1 MSQVTMKEMLEA
13 GVHFGHQTARWNPKM
28 KPYVFGARGG
38 IYIIDLQ
45 KTVGMAQKAS
55 DYIKKIAGDGGR
67 LIFVGTKKQARET
80 IQEAAKKCGQFYMTE
95 RWLGG
100 TLTNFETIKQ
110 GINRLRR
117 LEQMKEKGEYAL
129 YAKKETIKMEKERI
143 KLNQSFEGIKEMKEL
158 PSALFVVDLK
168 KEHIAV
174 TEAAKLGIPVVGMA
188 DTNSDPDLI
197 DYPIPSNDDAI
208 RAIKLFANLVADAY
222 NEGAVLWEQKLRA
235 MSDKQA
241 DVAREL
247 REKQAAEK
255 AATAAAAAAPVV
267 AAAGSG
273 PAVMKKVKK
282 RTFVAAGTAED
293 METEGATEAVVE
305 TETAEE
311 VKE

>member
-1 MSQVTMKEMLEA
+1 M
-13 GVHFGHQTARWNPKM
+13 
-28 KPYVFGARGG
+28 
-38 IYIIDLQ
+38 
-45 KTVGMAQKAS
+45 
-55 DYIKKIAGDGGR
+55 
-67 LIFVGTKKQARET
+67 
-80 IQEAAKKCGQFYMTE
+80 
-95 RWLGG
+95 
-100 TLTNFETIKQ
+100 
-110 GINRLRR
+110 
-117 LEQMKEKGEYAL
+117 
-129 YAKKETIKMEKERI
+129 
-143 KLNQSFEGIKEMKEL
+143 
-158 PSALFVVDLK
+158 
-168 KEHIAV
+168 